1 MAVGT
6 TISRLTGFLRL
17 AAMAYALGVV
27 AVRAD
32 AYNVANNTPNI
43 IYELVLG
50 GVLTSVFVP
59 VFVEWLATRGRD
71 EAWDVA
77 RSVLSIAA
85 VVLTGIMV
93 VTIAAAP
100 WIVRLY
106 TLNVKPD
113 RLGPERGLATF
124 FLRWFMPQIVF
135 YGIGSVATGLLNA
148 HRRFAVPMFAPILNN
163 LLVIGTMGLFVA
175 LPGPAHPTVD
185 GVTAAQRYVLAV
197 GTTLGVVGM

>member
-6 TISRLTGFLRL
+6 TASRITGFLRL
-17 AAMAYALGVV
+17 SAMAYALGIH
-27 AVRAD
+27 ALRAD

-85 VVLTGIMV
+85 GGLTRIMG

-100 WIVRLY
+100 GVVRVY
-106 TLNVKPD
+106 TLK
-113 RLGPERGLATF
+113 
-124 FLRWFMPQIVF
+124 
-135 YGIGSVATGLLNA
+135 
-148 HRRFAVPMFAPILNN
+148 
-163 LLVIGTMGLFVA
+163 
-175 LPGPAHPTVD
+175 LPPNH
-185 GVTAAQRYVLAV
+185 
-197 GTTLGVVGM
+197 